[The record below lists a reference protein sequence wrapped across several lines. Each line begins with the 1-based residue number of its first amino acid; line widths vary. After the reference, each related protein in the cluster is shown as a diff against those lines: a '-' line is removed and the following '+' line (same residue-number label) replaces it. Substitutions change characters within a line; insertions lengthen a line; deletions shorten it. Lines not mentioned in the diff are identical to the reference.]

1 MSLKDN
7 LGKIA
12 GKAKVVAEKSGDKIA
27 SGVDKATDKID
38 QKTGGKYKDKLDKV
52 DKLTAKLDKSADATQ
67 AGAPDAVAPEVGATD
82 AVAPTAGAP
91 DAAAPTAEVVPP
103 EAEGDATPPT
113 GPMPS

>member
-38 QKTGGKYKDKLDKV
+38 KKTGGKYHDKLEKVDRLASKLDK
-52 DKLTAKLDKSADATQ
+52 DKEAE
-67 AGAPDAVAPEVGATD
+67 AGA
-82 AVAPTAGAP
+82 
-91 DAAAPTAEVVPP
+91 DAAAEDAAPADPTP
-103 EAEGDATPPT
+103 EAGGDVPPT
-113 GPMPS
+113 GTMPS

>member
-12 GKAKVVAEKSGDKIA
+12 GKAKVVAEKSAPKIA

-52 DKLTAKLDKSADATQ
+52 DKLTAKLDKSADAPATGDAPQ
-67 AGAPDAVAPEVGATD
+67 AGATD
-82 AVAPTAGAP
+82 ATAPNATAPNATAP
-91 DAAAPTAEVVPP
+91 AAEVVPP

>member
-38 QKTGGKYKDKLDKV
+38 KKTGGKYHDKLEKV
-52 DKLTAKLDKSADATQ
+52 DKLTAKLDKDKAAT
-67 AGAPDAVAPEVGATD
+67 APESSETPAVEPDAGGE
-82 AVAPTAGAP
+82 
-91 DAAAPTAEVVPP
+91 
-103 EAEGDATPPT
+103 ATPPT
-113 GPMPS
+113 GTMPT

>member
-27 SGVDKATDKID
+27 SGVDKATDKLD
-38 QKTGGKYKDKLDKV
+38 KKTGGKYHDKLEKVDNLASKLDKT
-52 DKLTAKLDKSADATQ
+52 KEAE
-67 AGAPDAVAPEVGATD
+67 AGAAAATD
-82 AVAPTAGAP
+82 AA
-91 DAAAPTAEVVPP
+91 AEVVPP

-113 GPMPS
+113 GTMPS

>member
-38 QKTGGKYKDKLDKV
+38 KKTGGKYHDKLEKV
-52 DKLTAKLDKSADATQ
+52 DKLTSKLDKSQ
-67 AGAPDAVAPEVGATD
+67 AAEAGGTD
-82 AVAPTAGAP
+82 AATPPT
-91 DAAAPTAEVVPP
+91 EVVPP
-103 EAEGDATPPT
+103 EAEGDATPPSGT
-113 GPMPS
+113 LPS

>member
-27 SGVDKATDKID
+27 SGVDKATDKLD
-38 QKTGGKYKDKLDKV
+38 KKTGGKYHDKLEKVDNLASKLDKT
-52 DKLTAKLDKSADATQ
+52 KEAGAADAVT
-67 AGAPDAVAPEVGATD
+67 PDATAPS
-82 AVAPTAGAP
+82 
-91 DAAAPTAEVVPP
+91 AEVVAP

-113 GPMPS
+113 GTMPS

>member
-1 MSLKDN
+1 MRLKDN

-52 DKLTAKLDKSADATQ
+52 DKLTAKLDKSADATPP
-67 AGAPDAVAPEVGATD
+67 GAPEVGATD
-82 AVAPTAGAP
+82 AVAPTTGAP

>member
-38 QKTGGKYKDKLDKV
+38 KKTGGKYHDKLEKV
-52 DKLTAKLDKSADATQ
+52 DKLASKLDKDKEAGALEADAT
-67 AGAPDAVAPEVGATD
+67 
-82 AVAPTAGAP
+82 
-91 DAAAPTAEVVPP
+91 PTAEVVPP
-103 EAEGDATPPT
+103 EAEGDAAPPT
-113 GPMPS
+113 GTMPS

>member
-27 SGVDKATDKID
+27 SGVDKATDKLD
-38 QKTGGKYKDKLDKV
+38 KKTGGKYHDKLEKV
-52 DKLTAKLDKSADATQ
+52 DKLASKLDKDKE
-67 AGAPDAVAPEVGATD
+67 AGATGAAATD
-82 AVAPTAGAP
+82 ANDPA
-91 DAAAPTAEVVPP
+91 AEVVPP

-113 GPMPS
+113 GTMPS

>member
-38 QKTGGKYKDKLDKV
+38 KKTGGKYHDKLEKV
-52 DKLTAKLDKSADATQ
+52 DKLASKLDKDKVTSDADADTGTTP
-67 AGAPDAVAPEVGATD
+67 AVPADPTPDADDV
-82 AVAPTAGAP
+82 
-91 DAAAPTAEVVPP
+91 
-103 EAEGDATPPT
+103 PPT
-113 GPMPS
+113 GTMPS

>member
-38 QKTGGKYKDKLDKV
+38 KKTGGKYHDKLEKV
-52 DKLTAKLDKSADATQ
+52 DKLTSKLDKSQPAESGAADAST
-67 AGAPDAVAPEVGATD
+67 P
-82 AVAPTAGAP
+82 
-91 DAAAPTAEVVPP
+91 AAEIVPP
-103 EAEGDATPPT
+103 EAEGDATPPSGT
-113 GPMPS
+113 LPT